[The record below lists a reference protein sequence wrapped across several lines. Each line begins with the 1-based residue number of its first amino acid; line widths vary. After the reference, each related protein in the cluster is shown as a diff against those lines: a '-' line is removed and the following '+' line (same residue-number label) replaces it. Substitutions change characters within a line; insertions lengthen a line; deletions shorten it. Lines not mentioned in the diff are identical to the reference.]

1 MKWIVTGG
9 TGLVGKKLV
18 RAIDKDGDEIVVLSR
33 KAAPHKGHVRTVAWN
48 PEKIGDWT
56 KEIEGADVV
65 VHLTG
70 EPIAEG
76 RWTEERLAKI
86 RSSRTVSTRLIADA
100 IVAAQDKPSVFV
112 SASAIGYYGP
122 HEDDAMLT
130 ESSPPGSDVIAQIC
144 VDWEKAAEPA
154 EAVTR
159 VVHPRIGIVLSPDG
173 GVLKTMLPAF
183 RAFVGGPI
191 GTGKQWESFIHIDDL
206 VRAILFAIENEKIAG
221 AFNATAPN
229 PVTMNDF
236 AAALAKTLH
245 RPNFFRVPAAA
256 IHLALGKMGDVA
268 LNGQRVLPQKLLDFG
283 FEFRFP
289 EIEPAL
295 QELLVHP

>member
-18 RAIDKDGDEIVVLSR
+18 RAIDKDGDEIIVLSR
-33 KAAPHKGHVRTVAWN
+33 SAAPHKGHVRTIVWN

-70 EPIAEG
+70 EPIADG

-86 RSSRTVSTRLIADA
+86 RSSRTVSTKLIADA
-100 IVAAQDKPSVFV
+100 ILAAEDKPTVFV
-112 SASAIGYYGP
+112 SASAVGFYG
-122 HEDDAMLT
+122 HENGDAKLDET
-130 ESSPPGSDVIAQIC
+130 SAPGNDIIADIC
-144 VDWEKAAEPA
+144 VDWENAASPA

-159 VVHPRIGIVLSPDG
+159 VVHPRIGVVLSPDG
-173 GVLKTMLPAF
+173 GMLKTILPAF
-183 RAFVGGPI
+183 RAFVGGPV
-191 GTGKQWESFIHIDDL
+191 GTGKQWVSFVHIDDAI
-206 VRAILFAIENEKIAG
+206 RAILFAVEHEKVSG
-221 AFNATAPN
+221 AFNVTAPN
-229 PVTMNDF
+229 PVTMN
-236 AAALAKTLH
+236 ALSENLARVIH
-245 RPNFFRVPAAA
+245 RPNLFRVPTFAAR
-256 IHLALGKMGDVA
+256 LALGKMADVA
-268 LNGQRVLPQKLLDFG
+268 LTGQRVLPQKLLDFG

>member
-18 RAIDKDGDEIVVLSR
+18 RAIDKDGDEIVVFSR
-33 KAAPHKGHVRTVAWN
+33 HAAQHSGHVRTVAWN

-56 KEIEGADVV
+56 KEIDGADVV

-76 RWTEERLAKI
+76 RWTDERLAKI
-86 RSSRTVSTRLIADA
+86 RSSRTVSTKLIADA
-100 IVAAQDKPSVFV
+100 IVAAENKPHVFV
-112 SASAIGYYGP
+112 SASAIGYYG
-122 HEDDAMLT
+122 HENGDAKLS
-130 ESSPPGSDVIAQIC
+130 EASAPGTDVIAQIC

-154 EAVTR
+154 GAVTR

-191 GTGKQWESFIHIDDL
+191 GSGKQWESFIHIDDL
-206 VRAILFAIENEKIAG
+206 VRAILFAVENEKIAG
-221 AFNATAPN
+221 VFNATAPT
-229 PVTMNDF
+229 PVTMNEF
-236 AAALAKTLH
+236 AAALAKVLG
-245 RPNFFRVPAAA
+245 RPNLFRVPAAA

-268 LNGQRVLPQKLLDFG
+268 LTGQRVLPQKLLDFG
-283 FEFRFP
+283 FDFKHP
-289 EIEPAL
+289 EITGAL